1 MRYVS
6 QLLSVGSPSALIP
19 KLRGLLL
26 MMIVFCL
33 LDWAV
38 KWADLFTSIPHQ
50 TSRSLLILPLYTL
63 LVLAILFMVRSRLT
77 MLGSALLLGGCYA
90 NLIDVN
96 MDGVAWNMIPIWS
109 GLYCNVAD
117 IEIVL
122 GITTLTVSLI
132 WRLIVLKQNGLL
144 VASA

>member
-6 QLLSVGSPSALIP
+6 QLFSVGQAPAFIP

-26 MMIVFCL
+26 MMITFCL

-63 LVLAILFMVRSRLT
+63 LILVVLFMVRSRLT

-90 NLIDVN
+90 NLTDLN
-96 MDGVAWNMIPIWS
+96 MDGVAWNMIPIWNDI
-109 GLYCNVAD
+109 YCNVAD

-122 GITTLTVSLI
+122 GITTLTVSVI